1 MPHAARTLRLAA
13 ALAVALG
20 LAACGSAPAAK
31 VTVPPPA
38 ARQISATSG
47 GTATGDNGNV
57 TVTIPAGALSGDAD
71 VSITEVAS
79 PPAAGASQTAA
90 SKAYAIKLIPAGVA
104 LSEPM
109 TIAIAAS
116 AAPVHPQLGELATL
130 SGTSWTRLAASFTR
144 PPQTVL
150 GLSTSADATY
160 RVTFRTLRKVDPA
173 SPAAQRGFDVFMHET
188 FGNETFFTSLG
199 LAALLNNVSPADVVP
214 IGVQVDLARVPASV
228 VAVMT
233 GSDLAAK
240 TAALSSPATT
250 VALVKAGA
258 VVGVV
263 DRSAPGDAA
272 ITRVGV
278 TCALCHQ
285 LVTPTTFQLGG
296 GPAALP
302 IGNLVVNGAPNLA
315 MDAGK
320 ILSLTA
326 GVQGAGLA
334 DAMGG
339 WGASKFDVRNPATAN
354 GALDDGANNPTL
366 TPPLWNFVDLEAE
379 QYPFGWDGL
388 FFGTDALASQ
398 AEAVYHLVMGGQG
411 AFAQPGGAIAPALR
425 VTPPDRILSKLPGAV
440 SATPLITA
448 DKLHDIQE
456 WMRSMT
462 SPAPGAFDAAQAEQ
476 GWRLFNTR
484 GCTQCHKT
492 AELAGDKDTIIPI
505 AGSTGDLAGGV
516 KTPSLRGL
524 TAAGPP
530 YFHDGRAAS
539 LASAVQVMNGQV
551 GGTLS
556 TTEQAAVVEYLKS
569 L

>member
-1 MPHAARTLRLAA
+1 MPHASRNLWLIAVAA
-13 ALAVALG
+13 TALG
-20 LAACGSAPAAK
+20 LAACGSDDK
-31 VTVPPPA
+31 
-38 ARQISATSG
+38 RQFSASTG
-47 GTATGDNGNV
+47 GTVTGDNGSV
-57 TVTIPAGALSGDAD
+57 TVTIPAGALSADAD
-71 VSITEVAS
+71 VSISEVAS
-79 PPAAGASQTAA
+79 PPAAGANQTAS
-90 SKAYAIKLIPAGVA
+90 SKAYAIKLSPAGVT
-104 LSEPM
+104 LQQPM

-116 AAPVHPQLGELATL
+116 AAPVHPQLGEIATL
-130 SGTSWTRLAASFTR
+130 SGTTWTRLPASFTR

-160 RVTFRTLRKVDPA
+160 RVTFRALQKVDPA

-188 FGNETFFTSLG
+188 FGNEAFFTGLG
-199 LAALLNNVSPADVVP
+199 LADLLNNVSPVDVVP
-214 IGVQVDLARVPASV
+214 LGVQVDLAKVPASV

-240 TAALSSPATT
+240 SAALSSPATT

-263 DRSAPGDAA
+263 DRSAPGDTT
-272 ITRVGV
+272 ITKVGV

-285 LVTPTTFQLGG
+285 LVTPTTFQLSS

-302 IGNLVVNGAPNLA
+302 IGNLKVDGAPNLA

-320 ILSLTA
+320 ILSLTT

-334 DAMGG
+334 TAMAG
-339 WGASKFDVRNPATAN
+339 WGANKFDVRNPATVN
-354 GALDDGANNPTL
+354 GALDDGANNPTI

-379 QYPFGWDGL
+379 QYAFGWDGL

-411 AFAQPGGAIAPALR
+411 AFAQSGGAITPALR

-456 WMRSMT
+456 WMRSIT

-539 LASAVQVMNGQV
+539 LAEAVQLMNPPV
-551 GGTLS
+551 GGLS
-556 TTEQAAVVEYLKS
+556 AAEQAAVVEYLKS